1 MATHVGRAAHRR
13 GQELARGRA
22 QSAERRAEPER
33 EVGVNTRHAGLIS
46 PAALLEDLVRVL
58 ARSAASE
65 AHEASQTSK
74 DEDSHEY

>member
-1 MATHVGRAAHRR
+1 MSGELHTEEGGNWHV
-13 GQELARGRA
+13 
-22 QSAERRAEPER
+22 AERRAEMER
-33 EVGVNTRHAGLIS
+33 EVGVDTRHAGLIS

-74 DEDSHEY
+74 DEDSHE

>member
-1 MATHVGRAAHRR
+1 MSGELHTEEGRNRHV
-13 GQELARGRA
+13 
-22 QSAERRAEPER
+22 AERRAETER
-33 EVGVNTRHAGLIS
+33 EVGVDTRHAGLIS

-74 DEDSHEY
+74 DEDSHEQ

>member
-1 MATHVGRAAHRR
+1 MSGELHTEEGRNWHV
-13 GQELARGRA
+13 
-22 QSAERRAEPER
+22 AERRAEPER